1 MKTLFTS
8 TLLAAIFI
16 LSHFAVAQT
25 PKDGAIIKLDQT
37 ALTVESGADAT
48 VSIQIVRSKRFQK
61 SKIGLPVV
69 GSSVDGLS
77 YDIAVADEADRYLL
91 TIRAEEGVA
100 PATHTLVIKGDP
112 KWGRKI
118 RSSLLSV
125 EIVNAGSAVSAKR

>member
-8 TLLAAIFI
+8 TLLAALFI
-16 LSHFAVAQT
+16 VSHFAVAQT

-69 GSSVDGLS
+69 GSSVDGLL

-118 RSSLLSV
+118 RSSLLSL